1 MFSIFVVFGAFFAV
15 RLMTLAIS
23 IRNEKRLISLGAKQ
37 YGAKNSLLLTLAHT
51 AYYIAALV
59 EAYLRS
65 SSLDATSWAG
75 IGVMLFAYVMLF
87 YVIYCLR
94 DIWTVKVYIAP
105 NHRIE
110 RSLLFRVV
118 RHPNY
123 FLNIIPELI
132 GVALLCHSWY
142 TLVVGL
148 PIYCIILAKRIRIES
163 EAMKALW

>member
-1 MFSIFVVFGAFFAV
+1 MLFIFLIFAAFFAV

-23 IRNEKRLISLGAKQ
+23 MRNEKRLIALGAKQ
-37 YGAKNSLLLTLAHT
+37 HGAQNSLLLTLTHT
-51 AYYIAALV
+51 AYYIAALT
-59 EAYLRS
+59 EAYLRGTM
-65 SSLDATSWAG
+65 LDEISYIGLG
-75 IGVMLFAYVMLF
+75 IMSFAYVMLF

-110 RSLLFRVV
+110 RSLLFRLV

-132 GVALLCHSWY
+132 GLSLLCHAWY
-142 TLVVGL
+142 TLAIGL
-148 PIYCIILAKRIRIES
+148 PLYAIVLARRIQIEAR
-163 EAMKALW
+163 AMRTLW